1 MKVAILGAGGYL
13 GSYLVKHLSP
23 IYTVLP
29 ISRDTIDLTNFGQV
43 KAWLI
48 EHRPDVV
55 IHCAVTGGKQNVNE
69 KIYED
74 VQSNLNIFLNFYNNS
89 QYFKQFIN
97 VGSGSE
103 FDSKQSI
110 DTALEEHVLDSFPV
124 ESYAYSKNLIARL
137 VLEKHN
143 FFTLRLFGCFD
154 QSEPDFRLLKK
165 FTNTSNFSFYDRK
178 FDYIS
183 ASDFCKIV
191 KHYIDNDMSIKDM
204 NCVYSEKFYLSEILT
219 KFKTLHHIPTE
230 LKIEGIN
237 ILNYTGSSAKLD
249 SLDLQLDGLD
259 KGLEHYFKG

>member
-29 ISRDTIDLTNFGQV
+29 ISRDTLDLTNFGQV

-48 EHRPDVV
+48 EHKPDVV

-89 QYFKQFIN
+89 QYFKRFIN

-103 FDSKQSI
+103 FDSKHSI
-110 DTALEEHVLDSFPV
+110 NNASEEQVLDSFPA

-137 VLEKHN
+137 VLEKYN
-143 FFTLRLFGCFD
+143 FYTLRLFGCFD
-154 QSEPDFRLLKK
+154 SSEPDFRLLKK
-165 FTNTSNFSFYDRK
+165 FTNTNNFSFYDRK

-183 ASDFCKIV
+183 ANDFCKIV
-191 KHYIDNDMSIKDM
+191 RYYIDNDDLFKDM
-204 NCVYSEKFYLSEILT
+204 NCVYKEKFYLSEILA

-237 ILNYTGSSAKLD
+237 ILNYTGSSTKLD
-249 SLDLQLDGLD
+249 SLNLQLDGLY